1 MEGVVDMRGPNSQT
15 RRVNFPLPKIEDL
28 LLKQGKC
35 QIFSILDLKMAFHQQ
50 PLHPDSRHIT
60 CCYTPDGIYQWRVN
74 VMGLQNASQQFQ
86 QLMEDRLQPVRDI
99 ADPYIDD
106 IIIGTWV
113 GPEEDLLEAHDK
125 DVRRVLELLKGD
137 QFVVGKWKLFVKEV
151 EFCGHILGGG
161 ARRPAPG
168 KLRAIEKWELPKTV
182 TALRAFL
189 GFTNYYS
196 AYVKDYAKV
205 VTRLMEKLKVPR
217 EVGKKG
223 STAKIVWEKGDVEAF
238 EEIKRLLCEAL
249 SLQRVNP
256 DKPFVIRVDASQYAV
271 GAALE
276 QLLDEERAPT
286 VEDVRAKKTVPVAFM
301 SRKLTGSQR
310 NWVPREQETYAIIL
324 ALQKWES
331 WIGLQ
336 PVLVLTDHKAL
347 ESWATEVLDT
357 PSGPAGR
364 RSRWHEIFSRFNLT
378 VEYIPG
384 VENTLADVLSRWAY
398 PASQA
403 LADLTKHGSVVDA
416 EEMEGFIKEERE
428 EERLCMGA
436 NKQESHRMC
445 ANEVEQP
452 LKSALKVRLVGS
464 GSNSPHRILK

>member
-1 MEGVVDMRGPNSQT
+1 MRGPNSQT

-113 GPEEDLLEAHDK
+113 GPEEDLLKAHDK

-196 AYVKDYAKV
+196 AYVKDYAMV
-205 VTRLMEKLKVPR
+205 VKRLMEKLKVPR
-217 EVGKKG
+217 EVGKK
-223 STAKIVWEKGDVEAF
+223 
-238 EEIKRLLCEAL
+238 
-249 SLQRVNP
+249 
-256 DKPFVIRVDASQYAV
+256 
-271 GAALE
+271 
-276 QLLDEERAPT
+276 APQ
-286 VEDVRAKKTVPVAFM
+286 P
-301 SRKLTGSQR
+301 KLF
-310 NWVPREQETYAIIL
+310 
-324 ALQKWES
+324 
-331 WIGLQ
+331 
-336 PVLVLTDHKAL
+336 
-347 ESWATEVLDT
+347 
-357 PSGPAGR
+357 GR
-364 RSRWHEIFSRFNLT
+364 R
-378 VEYIPG
+378 G
-384 VENTLADVLSRWAY
+384 
-398 PASQA
+398 
-403 LADLTKHGSVVDA
+403 
-416 EEMEGFIKEERE
+416 M
-428 EERLCMGA
+428 
-436 NKQESHRMC
+436 
-445 ANEVEQP
+445 
-452 LKSALKVRLVGS
+452 
-464 GSNSPHRILK
+464 